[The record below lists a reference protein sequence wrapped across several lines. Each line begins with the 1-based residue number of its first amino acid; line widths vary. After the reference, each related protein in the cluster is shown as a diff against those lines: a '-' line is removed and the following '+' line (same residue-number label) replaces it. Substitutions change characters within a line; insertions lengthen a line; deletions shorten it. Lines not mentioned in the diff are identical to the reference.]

1 MFIQNENTDFNS
13 FYVKMFFTI
22 PMNEREHVH
31 RGSLSQNNNNNKT
44 KERVLTNIFYY
55 NSE

>member
-1 MFIQNENTDFNS
+1 M
-13 FYVKMFFTI
+13 YAY
-22 PMNEREHVH
+22 EREHVH

-55 NSE
+55 NSEWKINKISSPYIVERIEGSG